1 MMSDVAPT
9 AVAGTR
15 TYAREEVFRNYSASQ
30 ARAYAAARPDY
41 CEAFWQYI
49 LNHHAA
55 TGGETGLVVDL
66 GTGHGNVIRAFAP
79 HFEHAI
85 GVDPSAGM
93 LGVAQKISRDAGVK
107 TKLGHEIDFVTG
119 AAEEVDKLEGVEEGS
134 IDLIVAGTAV
144 SLLNI

>member
-1 MMSDVAPT
+1 MSESAAIT
-9 AVAGTR
+9 AAEPR

-30 ARAYAAARPDY
+30 AQAYAAARPDY

-49 LNHHAA
+49 LNHHAS

-79 HFEHAI
+79 YFDRAT

-93 LGVAQKISRDAGVK
+93 LGVAEKMSRDAGVK
-107 TKLGHEIDFVTG
+107 TKSGREIGFVTG
-119 AAEEVDKLEGVEEGS
+119 AAEDVYKLEGVEEGS
-134 IDLIVAGTAV
+134 VDLIVAGTAV
-144 SLLNI
+144 SL